1 MAGTAKY
8 PVNCPQCL
16 ISDRVVRKG
25 LYAPAG
31 DGFYRLVCRRCN
43 VSFTRFISELATG
56 AIAPDRPVKPN
67 VNQGE
72 KHPQAKL
79 SEKQVRDIVTLADSG
94 SSTIELADRYQ
105 VSKAAIVSILYGVT
119 WSSVTGI
126 IPKTQ
131 KLPARYKKRGR

>member
-8 PVNCPQCL
+8 PFNCPQCL
-16 ISDRVVRKG
+16 VSDRVIRKG
-25 LYAPAG
+25 LYYPAG
-31 DGFYRLVCRRCN
+31 DGFYRLVCRRCS
-43 VSFTRFISELATG
+43 VSFTRFIPELATG
-56 AIAPDRPVKPN
+56 AIAPDRPVKSCN
-67 VNQGE
+67 LGE

-79 SEKQVRDIVTLADSG
+79 TEKQVRDIVALSDSG
-94 SSTIELADRYQ
+94 SSAIELADRYQ